1 MGSSAAYAQSTDR
14 FYVGV
19 KYSNAAPSD
28 DNGDSSWSWDLP
40 TWLPPPL
47 EPADNL
53 MTSSR
58 VELGRYLFHDG
69 RLSADGSVACATCH
83 QQSRAFSD
91 GRRFAVGIDNLETAR
106 NTPGLANVA
115 YSPKLTWS
123 NPHMKSLEFQVLI
136 PLFSESPVEMGNAGR
151 ERELYATLAADP
163 VYEELF
169 NQAFPERNGEID
181 TFTLSR
187 ALAAF
192 QRTLISARSNYDR
205 YNYGGDLTAISAS
218 AKRGL
223 DLFFSERLEC
233 YHCHQGFNFTDTLQ
247 TSRSR
252 FEEVAYHNTGLYNV
266 ADTGRYPAASR
277 GLSEFT
283 GRAQDDGRFR
293 TPSLRN
299 VALTA
304 PYFHDGS
311 AATLDDVIDHYAAG
325 GRSVTDGPRCGGR
338 CAQPEQK
345 PTGSRFYAIS

>member
-1 MGSSAAYAQSTDR
+1 
-14 FYVGV
+14 
-19 KYSNAAPSD
+19 
-28 DNGDSSWSWDLP
+28 
-40 TWLPPPL
+40 
-47 EPADNL
+47 
-53 MTSSR
+53 
-58 VELGRYLFHDG
+58 
-69 RLSADGSVACATCH
+69 
-83 QQSRAFSD
+83 
-91 GRRFAVGIDNLETAR
+91 
-106 NTPGLANVA
+106 
-115 YSPKLTWS
+115 
-123 NPHMKSLEFQVLI
+123 MKSLEFQVLI

-205 YNYGGDLTAISAS
+205 YNYGGDPTAISAS

-266 ADTGRYPAASR
+266 ADTGGYPAASR

-325 GRSVTDGPRCGGR
+325 GRSVTDGPDAGVGAHNPNKNPLVLGFTLSADERSDLLSFLQTLTDFEFISNPAFADPWPISHPAR
-338 CAQPEQK
+338 AQRRDSTNTTKPEFAEILSY
-345 PTGSRFYAIS
+345 PAFLLFIAGCLFAIYPVVLLLRRRLTVHQSSYFNHHNRDEHHE